1 MHVTLVEINVH
12 EDKVDEFI
20 EVFRQNHLGSVQEEG
35 NLRFDVLQDP
45 EVNSRFYIYE
55 AYKDEDAVAFHKTTP
70 HYKTCVAKLESLMTG
85 PRKKRL
91 FNGLAVQ
98 MPDNWL
104 EPTHVL
110 MREVAWEQNYPDRGR
125 EPLAGVHAY
134 YDILSEAGC
143 EVDIW
148 RTTYYHQMP
157 SHQAI
162 IDWVTATGLRPWL
175 QDLTESEQ
183 QLFLKRYH
191 QMLEEQYPLQ
201 ENGQILLA
209 FPRLFIV
216 ARRME

>member
-1 MHVTLVEINVH
+1 V
-12 EDKVDEFI
+12 
-20 EVFRQNHLGSVQEEG
+20 
-35 NLRFDVLQDP
+35 
-45 EVNSRFYIYE
+45 
-55 AYKDEDAVAFHKTTP
+55 
-70 HYKTCVAKLESLMTG
+70 SLLNPQG
-85 PRKKRL
+85 V
-91 FNGLAVQ
+91 LAVQ

-183 QLFLKRYH
+183 QLFLTRYH

-216 ARRME
+216 ARRTE